1 MAIINLTPHSLHIY
15 PPDTPDRIAPHSVP
29 ALHVVAPSPDHQPA
43 RLGHQ
48 VLGED
53 LIDERIPVER
63 VAFGPQ
69 AGQVS
74 PLPEPR
80 VGTWY
85 VVAAPPLRAT
95 PTRRNQPGR
104 RNPPAYT

>member
-1 MAIINLTPHSLHIY
+1 
-15 PPDTPDRIAPHSVP
+15 
-29 ALHVVAPSPDHQPA
+29 
-43 RLGHQ
+43 

-80 VGTWY
+80 DGTWY
-85 VVAAPPLRAT
+85 VVSLVVGLAASHRDDLLVVHEYVRDLDGCVIGSRKLARPQRP
-95 PTRRNQPGR
+95 
-104 RNPPAYT
+104 